1 MAVIDMRAMRYINLL
16 DKISKV
22 KTRRCF
28 VYNNSILFAVN
39 RTEVSRAIGSSAS
52 NIKRIQEHIGRKV
65 RVIKEANGIAN
76 AKEFIEDVVAPVSL
90 RSVEVRDGVMVI
102 VAGNTQSKASLI
114 GRDKQRYFELKRI
127 VNDVFDMDLKI
138 I

>member
-1 MAVIDMRAMRYINLL
+1 MRAMRYINLL